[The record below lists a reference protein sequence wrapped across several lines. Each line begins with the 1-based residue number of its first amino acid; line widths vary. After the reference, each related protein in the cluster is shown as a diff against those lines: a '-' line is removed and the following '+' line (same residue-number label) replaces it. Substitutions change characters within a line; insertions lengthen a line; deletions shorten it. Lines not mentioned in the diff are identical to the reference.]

1 MFYADFCV
9 SFSDYF
15 ILTVD
20 KSTLRYNGPMKFLIT
35 TLLLMTTVLLA
46 EYKATVSPITPEIKN
61 RMIKGKSWRKG
72 CPVSLQ
78 NLRYL
83 QVMHKNFS
91 GRDQLGEIIVHK
103 DVAFEVKQ
111 IFKELYA
118 IGYPIRKMK
127 LVSDFKGSDW
137 QSIEADNTSAFNCR
151 NATGSKKWSKHSY
164 GKAIDLNSIENPYIS
179 RSGHI
184 SHKASQQYRK
194 RLHTKHTASDKAILL
209 KNDKAVRIFKKY
221 GWKWG
226 GDWSGVK
233 DYQHFSK

>member
-1 MFYADFCV
+1 MVTALY
-9 SFSDYF
+9 
-15 ILTVD
+15 
-20 KSTLRYNGPMKFLIT
+20 
-35 TLLLMTTVLLA
+35 A
-46 EYKATVSPITPEIKN
+46 EYKAKLSHITPQVEK
-61 RMIKGKSWRKG
+61 RMIKGNSWRKG

-83 QVMHKNFS
+83 RVIYKDFT

-103 DVAFEVKQ
+103 DVAPEVSQ
-111 IFKELYA
+111 IFGELYA

-127 LVSDFKGSDW
+127 LVSDYKGSDW

-151 NATGSKKWSKHSY
+151 KATGSKKWSKHSY

-194 RLHTKHTASDKAILL
+194 RIHKKHSPADQAVLL
-209 KNDKAVRIFKKY
+209 KNDKAVKIFKKY

-226 GDWSGVK
+226 GDWSSVK